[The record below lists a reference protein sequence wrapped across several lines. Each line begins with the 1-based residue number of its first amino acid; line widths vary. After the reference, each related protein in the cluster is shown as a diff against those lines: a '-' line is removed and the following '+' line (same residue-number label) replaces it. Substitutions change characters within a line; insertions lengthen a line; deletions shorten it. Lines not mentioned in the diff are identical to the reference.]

1 MNVEEISHLLHL
13 VHLIKISFILLF
25 VVLIVL
31 FILLYSIYL
40 LSGTKFFQDILFLL
54 VVVCHAI
61 VDPLINGP
69 FVPFYIEKGAPDR
82 CVLMYNSDA
91 TKKMST
97 FQ

>member
-13 VHLIKISFILLF
+13 MHLIKISVILLF

-54 VVVCHAI
+54 VIMYHAI

-82 CVLMYNSDA
+82 CGLMFPFDGNQKNVDL
-91 TKKMST
+91 K
-97 FQ
+97 

>member
-13 VHLIKISFILLF
+13 LHLIKISFILLF

-54 VVVCHAI
+54 VIMYHAV
-61 VDPLINGP
+61 VDPFINGP
-69 FVPFYIEKGAPDR
+69 FVPFYIEKGAADR
-82 CVLMYNSDA
+82 CVLMYPSLPSKNV
-91 TKKMST
+91 
-97 FQ
+97 